1 MAAKTSI
8 KFNAAFA
15 VAVAPV
21 QAALAAWR
29 KARKHREPIPQALW
43 RVMVPLARAHGVS
56 AIAQAL
62 RVNYTGLKDHLL
74 ADSAATPLGVV
85 SQAGFVE
92 LPMTPGLAGSPMVI
106 ELEDRLG
113 LKLTVRLVQGGNSE
127 VLALAMELWRA
138 RV

>member
-1 MAAKTSI
+1 MASKTNI
-8 KFNAAFA
+8 KSRAAFA
-15 VAVAPV
+15 AALAPV
-21 QAALAAWR
+21 QASLAVWR
-29 KARKHREPIPQALW
+29 KTRKQREPIPQALW
-43 RVMVPLARAHGVS
+43 RLMVPLARAHGVS

-62 RVNYTGLKDHLL
+62 RVNYTGLKDHML

-127 VLALAMELWRA
+127 VLALARELWRE